1 MSFETL
7 CRKSFLMLAT
17 LAYSWVIV
25 ILAFAF
31 RQFIENFFFRA
42 MRRRHF
48 ANLGRNFLSG

>member
-1 MSFETL
+1 
-7 CRKSFLMLAT
+7 MLAT
-17 LAYSWVIV
+17 LAYNWV

-42 MRRRHF
+42 MRSRHF